1 MFDKSL
7 RTRPVFEESKSGIL
21 AWVTSIIDFTSYGID
36 VIVTPGLVDPVA
48 EAAVEPYQVNQQ
60 LVPL

>member
-36 VIVTPGLVDPVA
+36 VIVTPGLVA